1 MRFSPMAQGK
11 QEGDFVTLTTY
22 PYPHDAELVALKAR
36 LDQADLRYY
45 VMDDNFLSVVP
56 FDTQA
61 IGGVKVRVWEPQ
73 LGQALQI
80 WELLKEERPQVIQP
94 IDPEDEAWMI
104 ERAKAEA
111 QRGAKAKSTFLAMGI
126 GSGISILGY
135 ILYRLV
141 M

>member
-1 MRFSPMAQGK
+1 MDQGK

-22 PYPHDAELVALKAR
+22 PFPHDAELVALKAR
-36 LDQADLRYY
+36 LDQAGLRYY

-80 WELLKEERPQVIQP
+80 WELLKEERPQGIEP
-94 IDPEDEAWMI
+94 IDSEDAAWMA
-104 ERAKAEA
+104 ERAQAEA
-111 QRGAKAKSTFLAMGI
+111 QRGAKAKSTFWTMGI
-126 GSGISILGY
+126 VSGISLLGY
-135 ILYRLV
+135 LLYELV
-141 M
+141 A